1 MFYLEIAIKVESL
14 LIHLQFVRTR
24 NGARPTDTLTHRCTL
39 HPDMWMDAYKSVW
52 KILGQSITYKLY
64 EITT

>member
-39 HPDMWMDAYKSVW
+39 HPDKVDAGMQEHMENIRSAYY
-52 KILGQSITYKLY
+52 IHGG
-64 EITT
+64 